1 MNLPEYLKD
10 RALVYL
16 GRILCMLLLSFYLLS
31 VGNRLDNVILI
42 LMFWLALTAVCETVR
57 FLQRKKNF
65 ECILQTLSEL
75 DKPYLIGEVESPL
88 NNLEG
93 KKYWEILRKSN
104 KSVIEKINET
114 EDEMKDYREY
124 IESWVHEIKLPITAL
139 ELMVQKEEPKKK
151 NRLMEEL
158 ERIDNYVEQV
168 LFYARSE
175 QVYQDFVIS
184 ETDITE
190 VIYEVM
196 AKNKGLLIGNRVA
209 VQVETEGNLLL
220 CDGKWMSFILQQVI
234 TNAVK
239 YMDFQK
245 EIFRIHI

>member
-1 MNLPEYLKD
+1 
-10 RALVYL
+10 
-16 GRILCMLLLSFYLLS
+16 
-31 VGNRLDNVILI
+31 
-42 LMFWLALTAVCETVR
+42 
-57 FLQRKKNF
+57 
-65 ECILQTLSEL
+65 
-75 DKPYLIGEVESPL
+75 
-88 NNLEG
+88 
-93 KKYWEILRKSN
+93 
-104 KSVIEKINET
+104 
-114 EDEMKDYREY
+114 MKDYREY

-196 AKNKGLLIGNRVA
+196 AKKQRTSYWKPGCSAGRNRRKSAFVRWKVDELFSAAGYYKRREIYGFSKG
-209 VQVETEGNLLL
+209 
-220 CDGKWMSFILQQVI
+220 
-234 TNAVK
+234 
-239 YMDFQK
+239 DFPDPYLYKGRCRQK
-245 EIFRIHI
+245 RAGSRG

>member
-1 MNLPEYLKD
+1 
-10 RALVYL
+10 
-16 GRILCMLLLSFYLLS
+16 
-31 VGNRLDNVILI
+31 
-42 LMFWLALTAVCETVR
+42 
-57 FLQRKKNF
+57 
-65 ECILQTLSEL
+65 
-75 DKPYLIGEVESPL
+75 
-88 NNLEG
+88 
-93 KKYWEILRKSN
+93 
-104 KSVIEKINET
+104 
-114 EDEMKDYREY
+114 MKDYREY

-220 CDGKWMSFILQQVI
+220 CDGKWMSFFLQQVI

-239 YMDFQK
+239 YNGIMT
-245 EIFRIHI
+245 ISGMPVLLIPM